1 MRPFALAAIL
11 PMLLLAACGE
21 ESGTHALPG
30 YMEAELVLV
39 GPEYSGRVETLSVT
53 EGGRVKKG
61 DPLFTLESDSQKAS
75 LAAAKGRLEEAE
87 SSLTLS
93 KVSLERA
100 KDLRKRGVVSQAR
113 LDDAQSTHDSN
124 LASVAAA
131 RATYDE
137 AAVRL
142 DKGKVNA
149 PQGGSIE
156 EIYFRVGEVVNAGQ
170 PIVAILPPGNLK
182 VRFYVPE
189 PLRASIHIDEKVSI
203 TCDGCPSGLM
213 ASVSFIAREAEYT
226 PPVIFSREER
236 RKLVYLIEARPL
248 GDAAKLTAGQPV
260 TVSLAPSLEGTGS

>member
-1 MRPFALAAIL
+1 MRLPAIAALCL
-11 PMLLLAACGE
+11 TLLLAACGE

-39 GPEYSGRVETLSVT
+39 GPEESGRVDTLSVK
-53 EGGRVKKG
+53 EGGRVRKG
-61 DPLFTLESDSQKAS
+61 DPLFTLESDAQKAS

-100 KDLRKRGVVSQAR
+100 KDLRERGVVSQAR
-113 LDDAQSTHDSN
+113 LDDAQSTYDSN
-124 LASVAAA
+124 LAAVAAA

-142 DKGKVNA
+142 DKSKVNA
-149 PQGGSIE
+149 PQDGTIE

-170 PIVAILPPGNLK
+170 PVVAILPPGNLK
-182 VRFYVPE
+182 VRFYVAE
-189 PLRASIHIDEKVSI
+189 PVRASIHIDEKVSI
-203 TCDGCPSGLM
+203 SCDGCPSGLT
-213 ASVSFIAREAEYT
+213 AAVSFIAREAEYT

-236 RKLVYLIEARPL
+236 RKLVYLVEARPI
-248 GDAAKLTAGQPV
+248 GDTANLTAGQPV
-260 TVSLAPSLEGTGS
+260 TISLAPPLEGTGS